1 MARCV
6 DPIDHNRL
14 IASIAHA
21 GTVAATALDR
31 HRDRRNFCG
40 DWAAL
45 SLDDHRS

>member
-6 DPIDHNRL
+6 DPIDHNRF
-14 IASIAHA
+14 IASTAHA
-21 GTVAATALDR
+21 GTVAAIALDR

>member
-6 DPIDHNRL
+6 DPIDHNRF
-14 IASIAHA
+14 IASTAHA
-21 GTVAATALDR
+21 GTVAATPLDR